1 MTPLVSIL
9 IPAYNAERWISETIQ
24 SALGQTWP
32 NKEIIVV
39 DDGSTDQTLHVARGF
54 ASKSVLVVTQL
65 QKGASSARN
74 HAFSLSQGD
83 YIQWLDADD
92 VLAPSKVSLQMK
104 AIEHAP
110 SPRTLLSGAWG
121 AFFFRIEK
129 AKFSPSPLWCD
140 LTPTEWLIRK
150 MTHGAHMQTANWLV
164 SRELTEAA
172 GPWDTRL
179 LGDDD
184 GEYFCRVLLQA
195 AGIVFVTGAKSY
207 YRSVGESQLSEIGRS
222 NAKLEAQFLSNELH
236 IKYLRSLEDSKRSRG
251 AAVRYLQKYM
261 FDFYPE
267 RPDIVQKAR
276 ELAQG
281 LGGRLELPQSSWK
294 YAWIH
299 KTLGWKASKRAQL
312 TLPKIKTR
320 IYRTWDGLCFR
331 SRHRRLSRN

>member
-1 MTPLVSIL
+1 
-9 IPAYNAERWISETIQ
+9 
-24 SALGQTWP
+24 
-32 NKEIIVV
+32 
-39 DDGSTDQTLHVARGF
+39 
-54 ASKSVLVVTQL
+54 
-65 QKGASSARN
+65 
-74 HAFSLSQGD
+74 
-83 YIQWLDADD
+83 
-92 VLAPSKVSLQMK
+92 
-104 AIEHAP
+104 
-110 SPRTLLSGAWG
+110 
-121 AFFFRIEK
+121 
-129 AKFSPSPLWCD
+129 
-140 LTPTEWLIRK
+140 
-150 MTHGAHMQTANWLV
+150 MQTANWLV

-222 NAKLEAQFLSNELH
+222 NAKLEAQFRSNELH
-236 IKYLRSLEDSKRSRG
+236 IKYLRSLEDSERSRA

-331 SRHRRLSRN
+331 SRNRRLSRN